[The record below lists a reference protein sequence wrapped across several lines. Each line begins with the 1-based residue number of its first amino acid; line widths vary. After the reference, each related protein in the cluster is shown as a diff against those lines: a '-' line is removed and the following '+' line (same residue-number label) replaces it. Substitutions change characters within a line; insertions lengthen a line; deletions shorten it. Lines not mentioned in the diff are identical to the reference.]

1 MLALTSSTE
10 TPYHRWPAGPKLA
23 AVSVAVF
30 VLYLVDSPAPLAL
43 ALLAV
48 ILAYLAAGRGFLAE
62 GLRQL
67 RPLWVFVAVVLVW
80 HGLAGDPVTG
90 LAVSLRLAA
99 AVGLANLVTMTTRLD
114 DLTEVALRLLA
125 PLRHLGIRTAPIG
138 FAMALVIRFTPVL
151 FAKAG
156 TLIDAWRARSPRRPG
171 WQVVM
176 PIALLAIDDAE
187 HVAEALRARGGLDT
201 EP

>member
-30 VLYLVDSPAPLAL
+30 VLYLVDLPVLLAL

-80 HGLAGDPVTG
+80 HGLAGDPLTG

-114 DLTEVALRLLA
+114 DLTEVVLRLLA

>member
-30 VLYLVDSPAPLAL
+30 VLYLVDSPVLLAL

-80 HGLAGDPVTG
+80 HGLAGDPLTG
-90 LAVSLRLAA
+90 LTVSLRLAA

-114 DLTEVALRLLA
+114 DLTEVVLRLLA

>member
-10 TPYHRWPAGPKLA
+10 TPYHRWPAGLKLGMVSA
-23 AVSVAVF
+23 TVFLLYFVERPAV
-30 VLYLVDSPAPLAL
+30 LAL
-43 ALLAV
+43 ALGAV

-80 HGLAGDPVTG
+80 HALAGDPRTG

-114 DLTEVALRLLA
+114 DLTEVVLRLLS

-176 PIALLAIDDAE
+176 PITLLAIDDAE

>member
-30 VLYLVDSPAPLAL
+30 VLYLVQAPALLAL

-80 HGLAGDPVTG
+80 HGLAGDPLTG

-114 DLTEVALRLLA
+114 DLTEVVLRLLA
-125 PLRHLGIRTAPIG
+125 PLRQLGIRTAPIG

-156 TLIDAWRARSPRRPG
+156 TLVDAWRARSPRRPG

>member
-10 TPYHRWPAGPKLA
+10 TRYHRWPAGPKLA
-23 AVSVAVF
+23 AVSLAVF
-30 VLYLVDSPAPLAL
+30 LLYLVNAPALLAL
-43 ALLAV
+43 ALAAV

-62 GLRQL
+62 GLRRL
-67 RPLWVFVAVVLVW
+67 RPLWVFVAVVLAW
-80 HGLAGDPVTG
+80 HGVAGAPMTG
-90 LAVSLRLAA
+90 VAVSLRLAA

-114 DLTEVALRLLA
+114 DLTDVVLRLLS
-125 PLRHLGIRTAPIG
+125 PLGRLGIRTAPIG

-156 TLIDAWRARSPRRPG
+156 TLVDAWRARSPRRPG
-171 WQVVM
+171 WQILM
-176 PIALLAIDDAE
+176 PITLLAIDDAE

>member
-30 VLYLVDSPAPLAL
+30 VLYLVDSPVLLAL

-114 DLTEVALRLLA
+114 DLTEVVLRLLA
-125 PLRHLGIRTAPIG
+125 PLRHRGIRTAPIG

-176 PIALLAIDDAE
+176 PITLLAIDDAE

>member
-10 TPYHRWPAGPKLA
+10 TPYHRWPAGLKLA
-23 AVSVAVF
+23 MVSATVF
-30 VLYLVDSPAPLAL
+30 LLYLVERPAVLAL
-43 ALLAV
+43 ALGAV

-80 HGLAGDPVTG
+80 HALAGDIRTG

-114 DLTEVALRLLA
+114 DLTEIVMRLLS

-138 FAMALVIRFTPVL
+138 FAMALVVRFTPVL
-151 FAKAG
+151 FAKAA
-156 TLIDAWRARSPRRPG
+156 TLVDAWRARSPRRPG
-171 WQVVM
+171 WQILM
-176 PIALLAIDDAE
+176 PVTLLAIDDAE

-201 EP
+201 DP